1 MIKLVNLPRW
11 KICLA
16 PLTDTKRKLMMSSS
30 TLKTRV
36 KKIQRH
42 LGITADGV
50 IGPVTLT
57 RIEEAIGLK
66 QDDYNLRVSRKGLSA
81 IVKFEVSSKAYY
93 VAKLTKAVWPGGQ
106 SGPTIGIGYD
116 LGYVSTSQI
125 EDDWAG
131 LVSSYTLAQILRAS
145 GKKGRSG
152 KTEATRLRRTRMKV
166 PYDAAKEMFY
176 KKTLPQYAQ
185 RTRKA
190 YPGVEDLP
198 PDAQAMLL
206 SLIYNRG
213 ASMSGSR
220 RKEMLAIKK
229 LVKQED
235 LSGIAQ
241 QIAAMKR
248 LWVNK
253 GLPGLLKRRDKEAIL
268 VKRSKHRYKKSD
280 IVLL

>member
-1 MIKLVNLPRW
+1 
-11 KICLA
+11 
-16 PLTDTKRKLMMSSS
+16 MSSS
-30 TLKTRV
+30 TLKTRI

-57 RIEEAIGLK
+57 KIEEAIGLK
-66 QDDYNLRVSRKGLSA
+66 QDSYNLRVSRKGLTA

-116 LGYVSTSQI
+116 LGYVSKPQI

-131 LVSSYTLAQILRAS
+131 LVSSSTLAQILRAS

-166 PYDAAKEMFY
+166 SYDAAKEVFY

-190 YPGVEDLP
+190 FPGVEDLP

-220 RKEMLAIKK
+220 RREMLAIKK
-229 LVKQED
+229 LVKKED
-235 LSGIAQ
+235 LLGIAQ

>member
-1 MIKLVNLPRW
+1 
-11 KICLA
+11 
-16 PLTDTKRKLMMSSS
+16 
-30 TLKTRV
+30 
-36 KKIQRH
+36 
-42 LGITADGV
+42 
-50 IGPVTLT
+50 
-57 RIEEAIGLK
+57 
-66 QDDYNLRVSRKGLSA
+66 
-81 IVKFEVSSKAYY
+81 
-93 VAKLTKAVWPGGQ
+93 
-106 SGPTIGIGYD
+106 
-116 LGYVSTSQI
+116 
-125 EDDWAG
+125 
-131 LVSSYTLAQILRAS
+131 
-145 GKKGRSG
+145 
-152 KTEATRLRRTRMKV
+152 MKV
-166 PYDAAKEMFY
+166 SYDAAKEVFY

-190 YPGVEDLP
+190 FPGVEDLP

-220 RKEMLAIKK
+220 RREMLAIKK
-229 LVKQED
+229 LVKKED
-235 LSGIAQ
+235 LLGIAQ